1 MRNKKVRTGIAS
13 RVTHLAPV
21 ILIGLASIG
30 TGTSLA
36 ATGGLPL
43 CLKELSTC
51 QSSDQI
57 CTMSLATCDSDLST
71 SNSNLSI
78 CNSNLGTC
86 NSSLS
91 TCNSNLSSCKASA
104 QKFPATGEEGD
115 IYPAA
120 DDGALQKGSRLSYT
134 GNGDGTITDN
144 NTKLMWEAKDG
155 CDGASSASD
164 LHDGDNFYQWAGQC
178 SPGGALCESNA
189 DCTSPQT
196 CKIMDGQ
203 GTGYT
208 IFSWVAALNEAK
220 FAGYGDWRIP
230 NVRELQSIVDYGL
243 VDPAIDFAFSTGGTG
258 GCMPPLP
265 NPGVREEGNYWSSS
279 SQRGILNNAW
289 QVSFFLGI
297 VNSTGMFSQGYVR
310 AVRGGP

>member
-1 MRNKKVRTGIAS
+1 MRHKKVQTGI
-13 RVTHLAPV
+13 THRAMLLVPM
-21 ILIGLASIG
+21 ILIGLAGIG
-30 TGTSLA
+30 TGIALA
-36 ATGGLPL
+36 ASGGLPL
-43 CLKELSTC
+43 CLKDLSTC
-51 QSSDQI
+51 QSSDQM
-57 CTMSLATCDSDLST
+57 CNSSLSICDSDLST

-78 CNSNLGTC
+78 CT
-86 NSSLS
+86 SSLS
-91 TCNSNLSSCKASA
+91 TCNSNLSSCEASD
-104 QKFPATGEEGD
+104 QKFPATGEQGD
-115 IYPAA
+115 IYPAPA
-120 DDGALQKGSRLSYT
+120 DDGALQKGARLSYT
-134 GNGDGTITDN
+134 ANGDGTITDN
-144 NTKLMWEAKDG
+144 NTKLMWEAKEG

-178 SPGGALCESNA
+178 SPGGALCETNA

-196 CKIMDGQ
+196 CKITDGQ

-208 IFSWVAALNEAK
+208 IFAWVAALNQAK

-230 NVRELQSIVDYGL
+230 NVRELQSIVDYEF
-243 VDPAIDFAFSTGGTG
+243 VDPAIDFAFTLGGTG

-297 VNSTGMFSQGYVR
+297 VDS
-310 AVRGGP
+310 